1 MGELPESGERPWS
14 GMEAGVLAT
23 LLLLAFAL
31 RRWVA
36 AAIPVIETDG
46 VQYVR
51 IAEQFRA
58 SGIPWD
64 PLFHPLYSVA
74 IALTAPLAVDL
85 EAAGRLVS
93 ALFGTALIL
102 PAYALAR
109 VILGPAS
116 ALVTAGLLSIH
127 PALVLSGASVLSE
140 AIYTFWLILAVWIG
154 HRACTAGRPWTLPAA
169 GIALGLAYL
178 VRPEAFLYLLGLLG
192 WAVYRGS
199 RAPKERGVLG
209 PLILAGLGFLACAGP
224 YWVYLRHTLGRWT
237 LTGKVLHNL
246 VQDTGRLPASDH
258 TDLGYLA
265 DHAVPIAWRF
275 VENTILL
282 AKYVLPEL
290 FPGVLVLLLLP
301 GVLAAARRSGWW
313 DREGFLLLASVPPLA
328 TLAFH
333 VETRVFLPVLPFLL
347 PLVAG
352 GIRAT
357 AHWAG
362 RERDTTRWLATILT
376 VVVLATLP
384 FTLRPLLR
392 PDPDLAVYRHAA
404 AWLAGKASTDAPLL
418 DRKPF
423 VGFYGGRRVVPL
435 PDIPPAE
442 LLALARRNGATI
454 VVLDDRWLADR
465 PKLWPLVYAPPPA
478 GFRILRDFDGL
489 GIRRLRL
496 LEVIPN
502 A

>member
-1 MGELPESGERPWS
+1 
-14 GMEAGVLAT
+14 MEAGGLAALLVLA
-23 LLLLAFAL
+23 FVL

-58 SGIPWD
+58 TGIPWD
-64 PLFHPLYSVA
+64 PLFHPLYSMA
-74 IALTAPLAVDL
+74 IALTAPLAADL

-93 ALFGTALIL
+93 ALFSTALIL

-109 VILGPAS
+109 AILGPTS

-127 PALVLSGASVLSE
+127 PALVLSGASVLAE
-140 AIYTFWLILAVWIG
+140 ATYTFWLTLAVWIG
-154 HRACTAGRPWTLPAA
+154 HRAFTAERSRTLPAA

-192 WAVYRGS
+192 WAVYRGI
-199 RAPKERGVLG
+199 RAPKERWFLRPV
-209 PLILAGLGFLACAGP
+209 ILTGLGFIACAGP
-224 YWVYLRHTLGRWT
+224 YLVYLRHTLGHWT

-246 VQDTGRLPASDH
+246 IQDTGRLPASDH
-258 TDLGYLA
+258 TDLGYLM
-265 DHAVPIAWRF
+265 DHAAPMAWRV

-301 GVLAAARRSGWW
+301 GILAATRRSDWW
-313 DREGFLLLASVPPLA
+313 VREGFLLLASVPPLA

-333 VETRVFLPVLPFLL
+333 LEARVFLPVLPFLL

-352 GIRAT
+352 GIRAA

-392 PDPDLAVYRHAA
+392 PDPDLAVYRQAA
-404 AWLAGKASTDAPLL
+404 AWLAGRASTDAPLL

-423 VGFYGGRRVVPL
+423 VGFYGRRRVVPL
-435 PDIPPAE
+435 PDIPAAD
-442 LLALARRNGATI
+442 LLALARRTGATI

-465 PKLWPLVYAPPPA
+465 PKLWPSVYAPPPD

-489 GIRRLRL
+489 GTRRLRL
-496 LEVIPN
+496 LEVIPDG
-502 A
+502 

>member
-1 MGELPESGERPWS
+1 
-14 GMEAGVLAT
+14 MEAGVLAA
-23 LLLLAFAL
+23 LLLLAFVL

-74 IALTAPLAVDL
+74 IALTTPLGADL

-93 ALFGTALIL
+93 AIFGTALIL

-109 VILGPAS
+109 AILGPTS

-127 PALVLSGASVLSE
+127 PALVLSGASVLAE
-140 AIYTFWLILAVWIG
+140 AIYTFWLTLAVWIA
-154 HRACTAGRPWTLPAA
+154 HRAFTAERPWTLPAA
-169 GIALGLAYL
+169 GIALGLGYL

-192 WAVYRGS
+192 WVVHHGI
-199 RAPKERGVLG
+199 RAPKERRFLR
-209 PLILAGLGFLACAGP
+209 PMIFTGLGFIACAIP
-224 YWVYLRHTLGRWT
+224 YWVYLRHALGRWT

-246 VQDTGRLPASDH
+246 IQDTGRLPASDH

-301 GVLAAARRSGWW
+301 GVLAATRRSGWW
-313 DREGFLLLASVPPLA
+313 DREGFLLLASVPPLV

-333 VETRVFLPVLPFLL
+333 VEARVFLPALPFLL
-347 PLVAG
+347 PLVAA
-352 GIRAT
+352 GILA
-357 AHWAG
+357 AAQWAG
-362 RERDTTRWLATILT
+362 RKPDDIRWLAATLA

-392 PDPDLAVYRHAA
+392 PDPDLVVYRRAA
-404 AWLAGKASTDAPLL
+404 LWLADRVSADTPLL

-423 VGFYGGRRVVPL
+423 LGFYGGRRVVPL
-435 PDIPPAE
+435 PDIPPVE
-442 LLALARRNGATI
+442 LLALARRTGATI
-454 VVLDDRWLADR
+454 VALDDRWLADR
-465 PKLWPLVYAPPPA
+465 PKLWPLVYAPPPD

-489 GIRRLRL
+489 GTRRLRL
-496 LEVIPN
+496 LEVIPD

>member
-1 MGELPESGERPWS
+1 M
-14 GMEAGVLAT
+14 
-23 LLLLAFAL
+23 
-31 RRWVA
+31 
-36 AAIPVIETDG
+36 I
-46 VQYVR
+46 
-51 IAEQFRA
+51 
-58 SGIPWD
+58 
-64 PLFHPLYSVA
+64 
-74 IALTAPLAVDL
+74 
-85 EAAGRLVS
+85 
-93 ALFGTALIL
+93 
-102 PAYALAR
+102 
-109 VILGPAS
+109 
-116 ALVTAGLLSIH
+116 
-127 PALVLSGASVLSE
+127 
-140 AIYTFWLILAVWIG
+140 
-154 HRACTAGRPWTLPAA
+154 C
-169 GIALGLAYL
+169 
-178 VRPEAFLYLLGLLG
+178 
-192 WAVYRGS
+192 
-199 RAPKERGVLG
+199 
-209 PLILAGLGFLACAGP
+209 AGLGFIACAGP

-246 VQDTGRLPASDH
+246 AQDTGRVPAANH
-258 TDLGYLA
+258 TDLGYLV
-265 DHAVPIAWRF
+265 DHAGPMAWRL

-290 FPGVLVLLLLP
+290 FPSVLALVLLP
-301 GVLAAARRSGWW
+301 GVLAATRRSGWW

-333 VETRVFLPVLPFLL
+333 VEARVFLPVLPFLL
-347 PLVAG
+347 PLIAG
-352 GIRAT
+352 GILAVS
-357 AHWAG
+357 HWLG
-362 RERDTTRWLATILT
+362 RDRDTIRWLAITLT

-392 PDPDLAVYRHAA
+392 PDPDLAVYRQAA

-442 LLALARRNGATI
+442 LLALARRTGATI

>member
-1 MGELPESGERPWS
+1 
-14 GMEAGVLAT
+14 MEVGVLAA
-23 LLLLAFAL
+23 LLLVALLL

-74 IALTAPLAVDL
+74 MALAAPFAADL

-93 ALFGTALIL
+93 ALFGTAVIL

-109 VILGPAS
+109 AILGPGA
-116 ALVTAGLLSIH
+116 ALITAGLLSIH
-127 PALVLSGASVLSE
+127 PALVHSGASVLSE

-154 HRACTAGRPWTLPAA
+154 HRAFTAERPRTLPAA

-192 WAVYRGS
+192 WAVH
-199 RAPKERGVLG
+199 RGVRVPNDRRFLR
-209 PLILAGLGFLACAGP
+209 PLIFTGLGFIACAVP

-246 VQDTGRLPASDH
+246 IQDTGRLPASDH

-265 DHAVPIAWRF
+265 DHAVPIAWHL
-275 VENTILL
+275 VENSILL

-290 FPGVLVLLLLP
+290 FPGVLVLLLVP
-301 GVLAAARRSGWW
+301 GVLAATRRSGWW
-313 DREGFLLLASVPPLA
+313 HREGFLLLASLPPLA

-333 VETRVFLPVLPFLL
+333 VEARVFLPVLPFLL
-347 PLVAG
+347 PLVAA
-352 GIRAT
+352 GILA
-357 AHWAG
+357 AAQWAG
-362 RERDTTRWLATILT
+362 RTPDNTR
-376 VVVLATLP
+376 
-384 FTLRPLLR
+384 
-392 PDPDLAVYRHAA
+392 
-404 AWLAGKASTDAPLL
+404 
-418 DRKPF
+418 
-423 VGFYGGRRVVPL
+423 
-435 PDIPPAE
+435 
-442 LLALARRNGATI
+442 
-454 VVLDDRWLADR
+454 
-465 PKLWPLVYAPPPA
+465 
-478 GFRILRDFDGL
+478 
-489 GIRRLRL
+489 
-496 LEVIPN
+496 
-502 A
+502 

>member
-1 MGELPESGERPWS
+1 
-14 GMEAGVLAT
+14 MEVGVLAA
-23 LLLLAFAL
+23 LLLVAFVL

-74 IALTAPLAVDL
+74 MALAAPFAADL

-93 ALFGTALIL
+93 ALFGTAVIL

-109 VILGPAS
+109 AILGPGA
-116 ALVTAGLLSIH
+116 ALITAGLLSIH
-127 PALVLSGASVLSE
+127 PALVHSGASVLSE

-154 HRACTAGRPWTLPAA
+154 HRAFTAERPRTLPAA

-192 WAVYRGS
+192 WAVH
-199 RAPKERGVLG
+199 RAVRVPNDRRFLR
-209 PLILAGLGFLACAGP
+209 PLIFTGLGFIACAVP

-246 VQDTGRLPASDH
+246 IQDTGRLPASDH

-265 DHAVPIAWRF
+265 DHAVPIAWHL
-275 VENTILL
+275 VENSILL

-290 FPGVLVLLLLP
+290 FPGVLVLLLVP
-301 GVLAAARRSGWW
+301 GVLAATRRSGWW
-313 DREGFLLLASVPPLA
+313 HREGFLLLASVPPLA

-333 VETRVFLPVLPFLL
+333 VEARVFLPVLPFLL
-347 PLVAG
+347 PLVAA
-352 GIRAT
+352 GILA
-357 AHWAG
+357 AAQWAG
-362 RERDTTRWLATILT
+362 RTPDNTRWLAATLA

-384 FTLRPLLR
+384 FTLRPILR
-392 PDPDLAVYRHAA
+392 PDPDLVVYRRAA
-404 AWLAGKASTDAPLL
+404 LWLADRVSADALLL

-423 VGFYGGRRVVPL
+423 LGFYGGRRVVPL
-435 PDIPPAE
+435 PDIPPVE
-442 LLALARRNGATI
+442 LLALARRTGATI
-454 VVLDDRWLADR
+454 VVLDHRWLADR
-465 PKLWPLVYAPPPA
+465 PKLWPLVYAPPPG
-478 GFRILRDFDGL
+478 GFRILQDFDGL
-489 GIRRLRL
+489 GTRRLRL
-496 LEVIPN
+496 LEVIPD